1 MSSDSSDDNDDVFR
15 QRTLSF
21 NTAEELSR
29 RDDFAIN
36 GFDYH
41 SMGEFLEHYAFKEYF
56 LKYFYPDVTRQYF
69 MICRSSLIV
78 GAASESV

>member
-41 SMGEFLEHYAFKEYF
+41 SMGEFLEQLAFKEIEIFCQIF
-56 LKYFYPDVTRQYF
+56 LSRRY
-69 MICRSSLIV
+69 
-78 GAASESV
+78 

>member
-41 SMGEFLEHYAFKEYF
+41 SMGEFLEQLAFKEIEIF
-56 LKYFYPDVTRQYF
+56 SQIFFIQT
-69 MICRSSLIV
+69 SLGNI
-78 GAASESV
+78 S

>member
-41 SMGEFLEHYAFKEYF
+41 SMGEFLEQHAFKEIEIFCQIF
-56 LKYFYPDVTRQYF
+56 LSRRYYAMFLD
-69 MICRSSLIV
+69 
-78 GAASESV
+78 

>member
-41 SMGEFLEHYAFKEYF
+41 SMGEFLEQLAFKEIEIF
-56 LKYFYPDVTRQYF
+56 VSNIFIQT
-69 MICRSSLIV
+69 SLGNI
-78 GAASESV
+78 S